1 MPLFSC
7 PGAGWPEVLPSRRG
21 RCGHLWLLNL
31 PKRMLNGKDEP
42 HEMAAQ
48 LLGGL
53 GQELVYKADLP
64 GSRVG
69 V

>member
-1 MPLFSC
+1 M
-7 PGAGWPEVLPSRRG
+7 LPSRRG
-21 RCGHLWLLNL
+21 RYGHLWLLDL
-31 PKRMLNGKDEP
+31 PKRMLNGKAEP
-42 HEMAAQ
+42 REMAAQ

-53 GQELVYKADLP
+53 EQELVYKADLP